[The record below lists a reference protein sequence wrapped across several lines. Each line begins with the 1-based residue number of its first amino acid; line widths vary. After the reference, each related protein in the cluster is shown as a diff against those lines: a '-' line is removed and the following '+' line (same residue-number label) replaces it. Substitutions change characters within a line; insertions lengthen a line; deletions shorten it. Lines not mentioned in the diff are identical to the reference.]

1 MALPHPCEISEPSAS
16 PLDWVETPAYSAV
29 ADLIRQRGAPIT
41 FREFMQIALYGDSG
55 YYTSTRDRRT
65 DYLTSP
71 QTHSEFGACIARCL
85 HRMWTAIGKPDAF
98 SVLELGSGDGALWR
112 DASNEI
118 ERAAKHGNQDARD
131 FQAAVRYHCHDAQHD
146 RPHERKTWPAFSE
159 RRTVEGTFDC
169 TLSNELLDAFPVH
182 RYIVRNS
189 ELQEIMVDLGS
200 DGRLHEISHRIPAN
214 SVALDLGRPITD
226 YPDGYILEYSPHVRN
241 WANQAHQL
249 VPIGY
254 ILTIDYGHPRN
265 ILYRPDRVGGTLR
278 SYQDHVLGAN
288 PFRNVGEQDL
298 TSHVDFTL
306 VHESLAQFNFTPS
319 TPLMSQSDFLY
330 CYGYGQAVMNAR
342 RKLVQAHDADAS
354 TRLQSDL
361 ASLMALTD
369 PRGLG
374 GFKVAIHGRNVPP
387 MQHDTGGHTDED

>member
-1 MALPHPCEISEPSAS
+1 MALPDPCEISEPSAP
-16 PLDWVETPAYSAV
+16 PLGWVETPAYLAV

-41 FREFMQIALYGDSG
+41 FREFMQTALYGNSG
-55 YYTSTRDRRT
+55 YYTSSRDRRA

-85 HRMWTAIGKPDAF
+85 QRMWTTIGKPDEF
-98 SVLELGSGDGALWR
+98 SVLELGSGDGALSR
-112 DASNEI
+112 QVSNEI
-118 ERAAKHGNQDARD
+118 ERASEQGYPDARD
-131 FQAAVRYHCHDAQHD
+131 FQAAVSYHCHDVQHD
-146 RPHERKTWPAFSE
+146 RPHERNTWPAHSE
-159 RRTVEGTFDC
+159 RRTVEGTFHC

-189 ELQEIMVDLGS
+189 ELQEIAVDLGS
-200 DGRLHEISHRIPAN
+200 DGRLHETSRPNSAN
-214 SVALDLGRPITD
+214 SVAPNLGRPISD
-226 YPDGYILEYSPHVRN
+226 YPDGYILEYSPHERN
-241 WANQAHQL
+241 WANQVHQL
-249 VPIGY
+249 VPSGY

-265 ILYRPDRVGGTLR
+265 VLYSPDRIGGTLR

-306 VHESLAQFNFTPS
+306 VDESLAQFNFTPS

-342 RKLVQAHDADAS
+342 RKLVQAHDAEAS
-354 TRLQSDL
+354 IPLQSDL
-361 ASLMALTD
+361 ASLMALSD

-374 GFKVAIHGRNVPP
+374 RFKVAIHGRNVPP
-387 MQHDTGGHTDED
+387 MPHDTGGHTDED